1 VSIRFGLVVGLLFA
15 IVVTYLTSIN
25 PSRVHVVLGGDW
37 AFDISLMALIAVV
50 FGAGAGLALV
60 LGILRDV
67 TRSYARRSDPV
78 AAAPG
83 IAPAGHRAHAAAD
96 APHEPARPEAP
107 QAGRDALIE
116 RRRFAEALEVQ
127 TRLVQA
133 APRDARAAEGTVLA
147 GLHYEV
153 GRERLEKEDRAGA
166 ISHLKDAL
174 RTQPDFVPAAL
185 LLGEAHLKAGEPREA
200 LRVWERAAEG
210 PQPALPV
217 LSRIEQLH
225 RSEGRPT
232 RMISLYQDALA
243 RQPDNLALAFGL
255 GRVYFELAMLDEAAE
270 QFQKMEVRAPE
281 LPLIH
286 AYLGAILER
295 RGQFRDAMEEYR
307 RALRESD
314 RIEWPHR
321 CAACGAAHASWVDR
335 CPTCGRWNTSR
346 P

>member
-1 VSIRFGLVVGLLFA
+1 MSIRFGLVVGLLFA

-25 PSRVHVVLGGDW
+25 PSRVHVALGGDW
-37 AFDISLMALIAVV
+37 AFDIPLMALVAVV
-50 FGAGAGLALV
+50 FAAGAGLALV

-67 TRSYARRSDPV
+67 TRSYARRTDPLEV
-78 AAAPG
+78 GPR
-83 IAPAGHRAHAAAD
+83 IAPPAPARAAAD
-96 APHEPARPEAP
+96 APRETARSATA

-116 RRRFAEALEVQ
+116 RGRFAEALEIQARV
-127 TRLVQA
+127 VQA
-133 APRDARAAEGTVLA
+133 APREERAAEGSVLA
-147 GLHYEV
+147 GLHYEI
-153 GRERLEKEDRAGA
+153 GRERLEKNDRAGA
-166 ISHLKDAL
+166 ISHLRDAL
-174 RTQPDFVPAAL
+174 RAQPDFVPAAL

-225 RSEGRPT
+225 RAEGRPT

-321 CAACGAAHASWVDR
+321 CAACGAAHARWVDR
-335 CPTCGRWNTSR
+335 CPTCRRWNTSR

>member
-1 VSIRFGLVVGLLFA
+1 MSIRLGLVVGLLFA
-15 IVVTYLTSIN
+15 IAVTYLTSLN
-25 PSRVHVVLGGDW
+25 PHRVRIALGGEW
-37 AFDISLMALIAVV
+37 AFHVPLMALVALV

-60 LGILRDV
+60 LGVLRDL
-67 TRSYARRSDPV
+67 TRSYVRRTDALEPAPRPGLSV
-78 AAAPG
+78 AAREAVSAPSSG
-83 IAPAGHRAHAAAD
+83 LAGPD
-96 APHEPARPEAP
+96 AE
-107 QAGRDALIE
+107 RDALIE
-116 RRRFAEALEVQ
+116 RGRFADAIPIQ
-127 TRLVQA
+127 TRVVQA
-133 APRDARAAEGTVLA
+133 APRPERARQEAILA

-153 GRERLEKEDRAGA
+153 GRDRLEKNDRTAA
-166 ISHLKDAL
+166 LTHLKEAL
-174 RTQPDFVPAAL
+174 RADPDFVPAAL
-185 LLGEAHLKAGEPREA
+185 LLGEAHLKGGEPRDA
-200 LRVWERAAEG
+200 LRVWERAAQG

-217 LSRIEQLH
+217 LARIEQLH
-225 RSEGRPT
+225 RAEGRPT

-295 RGQFRDAMEEYR
+295 RGQFREAMEEYR
-307 RALRESD
+307 RALKQSD

-321 CAACGAAHASWVDR
+321 CAACGAAHSRWMDR
-335 CPTCGRWNTSR
+335 CPSCRRWNTSR

>member
-25 PSRVHVVLGGDW
+25 PSRVHVALGGDW
-37 AFDISLMALIAVV
+37 AFDVPLMALVAVV

-67 TRSYARRSDPV
+67 TRSYARGPAPLDAGPRLAPV
-78 AAAPG
+78 A
-83 IAPAGHRAHAAAD
+83 
-96 APHEPARPEAP
+96 PARAETDGPRAASQTASPHAE
-107 QAGRDALIE
+107 RDALIE
-116 RRRFAEALEVQ
+116 RRRFAEALEIQARVA
-127 TRLVQA
+127 QA
-133 APRDARAAEGTVLA
+133 APREERAAETTLLA
-147 GLHYEV
+147 GLHYEI
-153 GRERLEKEDRAGA
+153 GRERLEKGDRGGA
-166 ISHLKDAL
+166 ISHLKEAL
-174 RTQPDFVPAAL
+174 RAQPDFVPAAL
-185 LLGEAHLKAGEPREA
+185 LLGEAHLKAGEPRDA

-210 PQPALPV
+210 PQPVLPV
-217 LSRIEQLH
+217 LARIEQLH
-225 RSEGRPT
+225 RAEGRPT
-232 RMISLYQDALA
+232 RMISLYQNALA
-243 RQPDNLALAFGL
+243 RQPDNLAVAFGL

-321 CAACGAAHASWVDR
+321 CAACGASHTRWVDR
-335 CPTCGRWNTSR
+335 CPACRRWNTSR